1 MRHQEEENY
10 HAVLFPQKRI
20 GQRDL
25 TRPLRAISGH
35 YRIAIAMSALLSKAD
50 IYSARG
56 LSALGQKR
64 TSIYRLGRASLT
76 ADFVVPLPFHASPF
90 SSSNAKQL
98 GWCSFAVKGVGAGS
112 TGLYP
117 PAFSI

>member
-1 MRHQEEENY
+1 MMSSLSPKAHRSARFGEAAKGY
-10 HAVLFPQKRI
+10 KR
-20 GQRDL
+20 
-25 TRPLRAISGH
+25 TF
-35 YRIAIAMSALLSKAD
+35 RIAIAMSALLSKAD
-50 IYSARG
+50 ICSARG

-98 GWCSFAVKGVGAGS
+98 G
-112 TGLYP
+112 
-117 PAFSI
+117 